1 MKKQMRSTKKIMI
14 GIATLMLGVMLA
26 GCGAATEN
34 VTVSDYDDGGFS
46 YYAKESEEDKAY
58 NVEETPA
65 AGAEMYDAAQEEPLE
80 EASASQEK
88 QQAVQGNQK
97 IIKKYRYDYE
107 TEHFDDAYAYLKEQ
121 VTSFDGYI
129 ASSEIRG
136 SGSSGDYRKLYLTA
150 RIPADKSD
158 QFVSGL
164 GQLGT
169 VTNQSESAEDITL
182 QYSDTESRIA
192 ALKIEQE
199 RLNELLKQAESLE
212 TIIALEER
220 LTDVRY
226 ELENYGSKKRL
237 YDDLISYST
246 VDIMLQEVK
255 YTVENDTDTFFS
267 RIITGLE
274 RSIRDVG
281 QGLLGFIE
289 WFIISIP
296 YFVVWGIII
305 FAIVKVVRRM
315 RRKRKEKKE
324 QKRLEK
330 EQLQSRQEKEK
341 EKEKEKEEAK

>member
-1 MKKQMRSTKKIMI
+1 MKRWMKNTKMVRTT
-14 GIATLMLGVMLA
+14 IATMMVGVMLV
-26 GCGAATEN
+26 GCGAASDT
-34 VTVSDYDDGGFS
+34 TDVSVRNYNDEGFAYHVDDSMADEAYDM
-46 YYAKESEEDKAY
+46 EEA
-58 NVEETPA
+58 PA
-65 AGAEMYDAAQEEPLE
+65 AGAESKGVTQDEPSEVTSVEESKE
-80 EASASQEK
+80 QVAK
-88 QQAVQGNQK
+88 GNQK
-97 IIKKYRYDYE
+97 IIKRYSYDYE

-136 SGSSGDYRKLYLTA
+136 SGSSEDYRRLYLTA

-199 RLNELLKQAESLE
+199 RLNDLLKQADSLE

-226 ELENYGSKKRL
+226 ELENYASKKRL

-246 VDIMLQEVK
+246 VDITLEEVK
-255 YTVENDTDTFFS
+255 YTVENDNDTFFS

-274 RSIRDVG
+274 RSVRDVG

-296 YFVVWGIII
+296 YFIIWGIII
-305 FAIVKVVRRM
+305 FVIVRVVRKM
-315 RRKRKEKKE
+315 RRKSKAKKEKRR
-324 QKRLEK
+324 QEK
-330 EQLQSRQEKEK
+330 EQLQKQQEN
-341 EKEKEKEEAK
+341 EKEKEEDA

>member
-1 MKKQMRSTKKIMI
+1 MKKWMRSAKRMRM
-14 GIATLMLGVMLA
+14 GIAVLVMGVMLV
-26 GCGAATEN
+26 GCGAATEE
-34 VTVSDYDDGGFS
+34 VTVSNYDDGGFS
-46 YYAKESEEDKAY
+46 YYAEESAADDSY
-58 NVEETPA
+58 NMAPA
-65 AGAEMYDAAQEEPLE
+65 AGAEMKDAAPEETVE
-80 EASASQEK
+80 ET
-88 QQAVQGNQK
+88 AVQSNQK

-121 VTSFDGYI
+121 VASFDGYI

-158 QFVSGL
+158 QFVTGL

-226 ELENYGSKKRL
+226 ELENYASKKRL

-305 FAIVKVVRRM
+305 FVIVKVVRRM
-315 RRKRKEKKE
+315 RRKSKEKKE
-324 QKRLEK
+324 KKRLEK
-330 EQLQSRQEKEK
+330 EQLQKQQEN
-341 EKEKEKEEAK
+341 EKEKEEDK